1 MLHEEK
7 IIKLDRSRI
16 DIKENSYVKYKNSIY
31 KITQI
36 LNFKEVVA
44 LNIETKKATLLAIKD
59 LSSIESGK
67 NINIEAISKDI
78 SEIED
83 EEYKEANRRYKAI
96 LPLLEKKLS
105 RTDAVEYSKKLGIHF
120 TTLYR
125 WQEKYKSTGTIL
137 GLISNKSGIKRGSKK
152 LNNEVEILIRKIIEN
167 YYLTNQ
173 KPSIQSIIN
182 KILFEC
188 KKMNLTAPHSN
199 TIRNRIN
206 EISEYEKLKKQG
218 NKGLARTKY
227 EPVPNKFEA
236 EYPLQLIEIDH
247 TPCDI
252 ILVDDENRLPIGRPW
267 ITLAIDIYS
276 RMIVGYYLSMNAPS
290 VTSVGMCVSNAILPK
305 DLLLSKFDIN
315 ENWNVWGFP
324 ETIHVDNGADF
335 RAEAVKRASLAHG
348 INIEF
353 RPVGRANFG
362 GHIERVIGT
371 LMHEIHNLPGTTF
384 SNIKKRGEY
393 NSDANASMTFYEFE
407 RWLLTFITKIYHK
420 RTHSSLLM
428 SPEQQWEEGLFAD
441 ETGIGFIQKP
451 SSNSS
456 IILDFLPIYERTI
469 QKNGVNIEGLNY
481 YDHVLRTKINQM
493 ENGKKK
499 QFIFKRDP
507 RDISHVWFYEEST
520 KEYFKIP
527 TANQN
532 MPSMTSWEFDSI
544 KTNLKNKGLKR
555 INQDAILEAR
565 EELLT
570 QIKQSI
576 KSSKKARRETQ
587 KLKNANIELNELNYK
602 MNPNIDIDN
611 KNLLNKSSSD
621 DQSFWEDEIPEF

>member
-1 MLHEEK
+1 MLNKETS
-7 IIKLDRSRI
+7 IKLDRSRI
-16 DIKENSYVKYKNSIY
+16 DIKPNSYVQYKKSVY

-36 LNFKEVVA
+36 LNFDEVVGT
-44 LNIETKKATLLAIKD
+44 NTKTKKAELLPIKD
-59 LSSIESGK
+59 LSSIESDK
-67 NINIEAISKDI
+67 NINAESISKDI
-78 SEIED
+78 NNIED
-83 EEYKEANRRYKAI
+83 EEYLEAQRRYKAI

-105 RTDAVEYSKKLGIHF
+105 RQEAVQYSKNLGIHF

-137 GLISNKSGIKRGSKK
+137 GLISNKVGVRKGSKR
-152 LNNEVEILIRKIIEN
+152 LDSEIEIIIRKIIEN
-167 YYLTNQ
+167 YYLTIQ
-173 KPSIQSIIN
+173 KPSIQSVVN
-182 KILFEC
+182 KVLSEC
-188 KKMNLTAPHSN
+188 KRLNIVAPHSN

-206 EISEYEKLKKQG
+206 EVSEYEKLLKHG
-218 NKGLARTKY
+218 SRGLAKTKY
-227 EPVPNKFEA
+227 EPAPNKFEA
-236 EYPLQLIEIDH
+236 DYPLQLIEIDH

-252 ILVDDENRLPIGRPW
+252 ILVDDEHRLPIGRPW

-315 ENWNVWGFP
+315 SNWNVWGYP

-335 RAEAVKRASLAHG
+335 RADAVKRAGLAHG

-384 SNIKKRGEY
+384 SNIKQRGEY
-393 NSDANASMTFYEFE
+393 NSDANASMTFSEFE
-407 RWLLTFITKIYHK
+407 KWILTFITKIYHK
-420 RTHSSLLM
+420 RIHSSLSL

-441 ETGIGFIQKP
+441 ESGIGFIQKP
-451 SSNSS
+451 SNNSS

-507 RDISHVWFYEEST
+507 RDISYIWFYEET
-520 KEYFKIP
+520 TQEYFKINV
-527 TANQN
+527 ANQN
-532 MPSMTSWEFDSI
+532 MPSMTAWEFDLI
-544 KTNLKNKGLKR
+544 KTELKNKGLKR
-555 INQDAILEAR
+555 VNQDAILEAR
-565 EELLT
+565 EELHK
-570 QIKQSI
+570 QIEQSV
-576 KSSKKARRETQ
+576 KSSKKARRDSQ
-587 KLKNANIELNELNYK
+587 RLKNKNIELKEQEQRINQNTSINIKQTENNFSKNE
-602 MNPNIDIDN
+602 
-611 KNLLNKSSSD
+611 
-621 DQSFWEDEIPEF
+621 SFWEDDIPDF

>member
-1 MLHEEK
+1 MLNKETS
-7 IIKLDRSRI
+7 IKLDRSRI
-16 DIKENSYVKYKNSIY
+16 DIKPNSYVQYKNSVY

-36 LNFKEVVA
+36 LNFDEVVGT
-44 LNIETKKATLLAIKD
+44 NTKTKKAELLPIKD
-59 LSSIESGK
+59 LSSIESDK
-67 NINIEAISKDI
+67 NINAESISKDI
-78 SEIED
+78 NNIED
-83 EEYKEANRRYKAI
+83 EEYLEAQRRYKAI

-105 RTDAVEYSKKLGIHF
+105 RQEAVQYSKNLGIHF

-137 GLISNKSGIKRGSKK
+137 GLISNKVGVRKGSKR
-152 LNNEVEILIRKIIEN
+152 LDSEIEIIIRKIIEN
-167 YYLTNQ
+167 YYLTIQ
-173 KPSIQSIIN
+173 KPSIQSVVN
-182 KILFEC
+182 KVLSEC
-188 KKMNLTAPHSN
+188 KRLNIVAPHSN

-206 EISEYEKLKKQG
+206 EISEYEKLLKHG
-218 NKGLARTKY
+218 SRGLAKTKY
-227 EPVPNKFEA
+227 EPAPNKFEA
-236 EYPLQLIEIDH
+236 DYPLQLIEIDH

-252 ILVDDENRLPIGRPW
+252 ILVDDEHRLPIGRPW

-315 ENWNVWGFP
+315 SNWNVWGYP

-335 RAEAVKRASLAHG
+335 RADAVKRAGLAHG

-384 SNIKKRGEY
+384 SNIKQRGEY
-393 NSDANASMTFYEFE
+393 NSDANASMTFSEFE
-407 RWLLTFITKIYHK
+407 KWILTFITKIYHK
-420 RTHSSLLM
+420 RIHSSLSL

-441 ETGIGFIQKP
+441 ESGIGFIQKP
-451 SSNSS
+451 SNNSS

-507 RDISHVWFYEEST
+507 RDISYIWFYEET
-520 KEYFKIP
+520 TQEYFKINV
-527 TANQN
+527 ANQN
-532 MPSMTSWEFDSI
+532 MPSMTAWEFDSI
-544 KTNLKNKGLKR
+544 KTDLKNKGLKSV
-555 INQDAILEAR
+555 NQDAILEAR
-565 EELLT
+565 EELHK
-570 QIKQSI
+570 QIEQSV
-576 KSSKKARRETQ
+576 KSSKKARRDSQ
-587 KLKNANIELNELNYK
+587 RLKNKNIELKEQEQRINQNTSINIKQTENNFSKNE
-602 MNPNIDIDN
+602 
-611 KNLLNKSSSD
+611 
-621 DQSFWEDEIPEF
+621 SFWEDDIPDF

>member
-1 MLHEEK
+1 MLNKETS
-7 IIKLDRSRI
+7 IKLDRSRI
-16 DIKENSYVKYKNSIY
+16 DIKPNSYVQYKNSVY

-36 LNFKEVVA
+36 LNFDEVVGT
-44 LNIETKKATLLAIKD
+44 NTKTKKAELLPIKD
-59 LSSIESGK
+59 LSSIESDK
-67 NINIEAISKDI
+67 NINAESISKDI
-78 SEIED
+78 NNIED
-83 EEYKEANRRYKAI
+83 EEYLEAQRRYKAI

-105 RTDAVEYSKKLGIHF
+105 RQEAVQYSKNLGIHF

-137 GLISNKSGIKRGSKK
+137 GLISNKVGVRKGSKR
-152 LNNEVEILIRKIIEN
+152 LDSEIEIIIRKIIEN
-167 YYLTNQ
+167 YYLTIQ
-173 KPSIQSIIN
+173 KPSIQSVVN
-182 KILFEC
+182 KVLSEC
-188 KKMNLTAPHSN
+188 KRLNIVAPHSN

-206 EISEYEKLKKQG
+206 EISEYEKLLKHG
-218 NKGLARTKY
+218 SRGLAKTKY
-227 EPVPNKFEA
+227 EPAPNKFEA
-236 EYPLQLIEIDH
+236 DYPLQLIEIDH

-252 ILVDDENRLPIGRPW
+252 ILVDDEHRLPIGRPW

-315 ENWNVWGFP
+315 SNWNVWGYP

-335 RAEAVKRASLAHG
+335 RADAVKRAGLAHG

-384 SNIKKRGEY
+384 SNIKQRGEY

-407 RWLLTFITKIYHK
+407 KWILTFITKIYHK
-420 RTHSSLLM
+420 RIHSSLSL

-441 ETGIGFIQKP
+441 ESGIGFIQKP
-451 SSNSS
+451 SNNSS

-507 RDISHVWFYEEST
+507 RDISYIWFYEETSQ
-520 KEYFKIP
+520 EYFKINV
-527 TANQN
+527 ANQN
-532 MPSMTSWEFDSI
+532 MPSMTAWEFDLI
-544 KTNLKNKGLKR
+544 KTELKNKGLKR
-555 INQDAILEAR
+555 VNQDAILEAR
-565 EELLT
+565 EELHK
-570 QIKQSI
+570 QIEQSV
-576 KSSKKARRETQ
+576 KSSKKARRDSQ
-587 KLKNANIELNELNYK
+587 RLKNKNIELKEQEQRINQNTSINIKQTENNFSKNE
-602 MNPNIDIDN
+602 
-611 KNLLNKSSSD
+611 
-621 DQSFWEDEIPEF
+621 SFWEDDIPDF